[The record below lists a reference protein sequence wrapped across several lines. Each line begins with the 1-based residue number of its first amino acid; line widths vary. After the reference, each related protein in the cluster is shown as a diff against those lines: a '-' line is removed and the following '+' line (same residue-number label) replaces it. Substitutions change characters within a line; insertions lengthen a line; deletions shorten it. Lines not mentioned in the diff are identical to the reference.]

1 MNIKQSAVSH
11 HIRNLEKEFD
21 TILFYRENNR
31 LILTEA
37 GEILYRDA
45 EKFFDMLERTRH
57 ALSSNKNDLS
67 GTISMAMP
75 HAIAQNLLPEVISKF
90 HDKHEGVCFSLFS
103 GSSKQIYKKVK
114 NGMVHFGIVN
124 QFDMTDH
131 RDTALDITPLFGAR
145 LQIIS
150 SRNNHFSL
158 PKEASIK
165 SIEKFP
171 FISFFPEYAVGS
183 TISNY
188 ISKNNISLNTISYI
202 SSFNTLI
209 NMVKANI
216 GISIIDSFAVKDDND
231 LCITNIIDEIPLR
244 KYIMIS
250 KKNRYIPPQS
260 IAFKELL
267 FEFIPPKNC
276 ISLLP

>member
-1 MNIKQSAVSH
+1 
-11 HIRNLEKEFD
+11 
-21 TILFYRENNR
+21 
-31 LILTEA
+31 
-37 GEILYRDA
+37 
-45 EKFFDMLERTRH
+45 
-57 ALSSNKNDLS
+57 
-67 GTISMAMP
+67 
-75 HAIAQNLLPEVISKF
+75 
-90 HDKHEGVCFSLFS
+90 
-103 GSSKQIYKKVK
+103 
-114 NGMVHFGIVN
+114 
-124 QFDMTDH
+124 MTDH
-131 RDTALDITPLFGAR
+131 KDTALDITPLFGAR

-150 SRNNHFSL
+150 SRNNHFSI

-188 ISKNNISLNTISYI
+188 TSKNNISLNIISYI